1 MSKSLESGRCRS
13 RAQWPIDVNHAGGG
27 RVLLS
32 DSFLRTDQAP
42 FLSVRYSDQPA
53 ENFAYVFDGTAVA
66 LKIPYESTEYIASQC
81 SEDGELR

>member
-1 MSKSLESGRCRS
+1 MSKSLECGRCRS
-13 RAQWPIDVNHAGGG
+13 RAQWPIDVNYAGGE

-42 FLSVRYSDQPA
+42 CLSVRYSDKPA
-53 ENFAYVFDGTAVA
+53 ENVANVFDGTAVA
-66 LKIPYESTEYIASQC
+66 LKIPYESTKYTASQC